1 MLKSYKSVLTKNN
14 KSVILFSNIQLKL
27 TAWLIFYIGKTFEF
41 KWKNTSIQMFNKK
54 KKSEEPVMDEQLDA
68 QEAVDQQTEE
78 NTATEPVIELSAEE
92 KLQQENSV
100 LNDKYLRLFAEFDNY
115 KRRTQKERIEL
126 LQTAGKDVVVSMLP
140 VLDDFDRAL
149 KATENATEVNAIRE
163 GIMLVQTKL
172 KSILTQKGLKEVES
186 LHTAFDTDIHEA
198 ITKIPAPTDDLKGK
212 VVDELEKGYTLNDKV
227 IRFAK
232 VVVGA

>member
-1 MLKSYKSVLTKNN
+1 MSLKTKTR
-14 KSVILFSNIQLKL
+14 IQ
-27 TAWLIFYIGKTFEF
+27 
-41 KWKNTSIQMFNKK
+41 NMFNKK
-54 KKSEEPVMDEQLDA
+54 KKEEEPITENNAAEQEVAD
-68 QEAVDQQTEE
+68 VQTENANE
-78 NTATEPVIELSAEE
+78 NEETVAEPVVELTAEE
-92 KLQQENSV
+92 KLQHENSA

-115 KRRTQKERIEL
+115 KRRTQKERVEL
-126 LQTAGKDVVVSMLP
+126 LQTAGKDVVVSLLP
-140 VLDDFDRAL
+140 VLDDFERAL
-149 KATENATEVNAIRE
+149 KATENATEVSAIRD

-186 LHTAFDTDIHEA
+186 VNTVFDTDLHEA

>member
-1 MLKSYKSVLTKNN
+1 MADFLVLAKLLSLNTKTRVYN
-14 KSVILFSNIQLKL
+14 
-27 TAWLIFYIGKTFEF
+27 
-41 KWKNTSIQMFNKK
+41 MFNKK
-54 KKSEEPVMDEQLDA
+54 KKSEEPIMEEQLDA
-68 QEAVDQQTEE
+68 QETVDQQTEE

-126 LQTAGKDVVVSMLP
+126 LQTAGKDVVVSLLP

-186 LHTAFDTDIHEA
+186 LHTLFDTDIHEA

>member
-1 MLKSYKSVLTKNN
+1 MADFLVLAKLLSLNTKTRVYN
-14 KSVILFSNIQLKL
+14 
-27 TAWLIFYIGKTFEF
+27 
-41 KWKNTSIQMFNKK
+41 MFNKK
-54 KKSEEPVMDEQLDA
+54 KRSEEPIMDEQLEGQDTA
-68 QEAVDQQTEE
+68 DQQTEE
-78 NTATEPVIELSAEE
+78 NTIAEPVIELSAEE

-126 LQTAGKDVVVSMLP
+126 LQTAGKDVLVSMLP

-172 KSILTQKGLKEVES
+172 KSILTQKGLKEMES
-186 LHTAFDTDIHEA
+186 LHTIFDTDIHEA

>member
-1 MLKSYKSVLTKNN
+1 
-14 KSVILFSNIQLKL
+14 
-27 TAWLIFYIGKTFEF
+27 
-41 KWKNTSIQMFNKK
+41 MFNKK
-54 KKSEEPVMDEQLDA
+54 KKNEEPMVDEQLAA
-68 QEAVDQQTEE
+68 QEAAGEDTIENNVGEE
-78 NTATEPVIELSAEE
+78 TAAEPIIELSVEE
-92 KLQQENSV
+92 KLQQENTV

-126 LQTAGKDVVVSMLP
+126 LQTAGKDVVVSLLP

-172 KSILTQKGLKEVES
+172 KSILTQKGLKEVAS
-186 LHTAFDTDIHEA
+186 LHTTFDTDIHEA

>member
-1 MLKSYKSVLTKNN
+1 
-14 KSVILFSNIQLKL
+14 
-27 TAWLIFYIGKTFEF
+27 
-41 KWKNTSIQMFNKK
+41 MFNKK
-54 KKSEEPVMDEQLDA
+54 KKSEQPIMDEQLEG
-68 QEAVDQQTEE
+68 QETADQQIEE
-78 NTATEPVIELSAEE
+78 NITAEPVIELSAEE
-92 KLQQENSV
+92 KLQQENSN

-126 LQTAGKDVVVSMLP
+126 LQTAGKDVVVSLLP

-149 KATENATEVNAIRE
+149 KATENATEVGAIRE

-172 KSILTQKGLKEVES
+172 KSILTQKGLKEMES
-186 LHTAFDTDIHEA
+186 LHTPFDTDIHEA